1 MNFKMRHFWIVQT
14 LCIRIIVICLKLFIK
29 IIKALSIYPLK
40 SNMDL
45 SVSILCFLMMA
56 SFAFSDSG
64 SEWSYNA
71 WKWLCR
77 EAAKGSSN
85 EDIALTISSEL
96 TIAYYSEARFVI
108 FVADEGVENGF
119 DLDPDNV
126 DYGNLLFTKGSLCS
140 KDMLAIYVASPLCGQ
155 CDIDTVYDHEV
166 LENYLTYALAGTVF
180 ENICKKSHFIL
191 TLIFFSK

>member
-1 MNFKMRHFWIVQT
+1 
-14 LCIRIIVICLKLFIK
+14 
-29 IIKALSIYPLK
+29 
-40 SNMDL
+40 MDL
-45 SVSILCFLMMA
+45 SKILILCFLMMA
-56 SFAFSDSG
+56 SFASSDSG

-119 DLDPDNV
+119 ELDPDNV
-126 DYGNLLFTKGSLCS
+126 DYGKLFTKGSLCS

-155 CDIDTVYDHEV
+155 CDINTVYDHEV

-180 ENICKKSHFIL
+180 ENLFKKVSFYSNL
-191 TLIFFSK
+191 N